1 MFKKF
6 KEMFKDKRGDMDML
20 GNIAIGLL
28 GLVII
33 FSLVM
38 TIGPKID
45 ETRPDDLAADS
56 DWNHTY
62 NTDLIEPATLWSDNA
77 TFLSLSAM
85 VIIISV
91 LMFYVFRM
99 RGGGAGGAGG
109 V

>member
-1 MFKKF
+1 MFTKAIQ
-6 KEMFKDKRGDMDML
+6 MLKDKRANMDML
-20 GNIAIGLL
+20 GSIAIGLL

-45 ETRPDDLAADS
+45 ETRPSDLAADS
-56 DWNHTY
+56 DWNATY
-62 NTDLIEPATLWSDNA
+62 NTDLVEPATLWSDNA
-77 TFLSLSAM
+77 TF
-85 VIIISV
+85 I

-99 RGGGAGGAGG
+99 RSGGMGGAGG

>member
-1 MFKKF
+1 MFKNTLKLL
-6 KEMFKDKRGDMDML
+6 KDKSANMDML
-20 GNIAIGLL
+20 ASVAIGLL

-45 ETRPDDLAADS
+45 ATRPTDLANDS
-56 DWNHTY
+56 DWNSTY
-62 NTDLIEPATLWSDNA
+62 NTDLVEPATLWSDNA
-77 TFLSLSAM
+77 TFISLSAM
-85 VIIISV
+85 VIIISI

-99 RGGGAGGAGG
+99 RSGGMGGAGG

>member
-1 MFKKF
+1 MLKIAKF
-6 KEMFKDKRGDMDML
+6 MKNEKADMDML
-20 GNIAIGLL
+20 GSIAIGLL

-45 ETRPDDLAADS
+45 ETRPTDLAADS
-56 DWNHTY
+56 DWNATY
-62 NTDLIEPATLWSDNA
+62 NTDLVEPATLWSDNA
-77 TFLSLSAM
+77 TFISLSAM

-99 RGGGAGGAGG
+99 RGQGGAGGM
-109 V
+109 

>member
-1 MFKKF
+1 MFTKA
-6 KEMFKDKRGDMDML
+6 KEFFANKRGDMDML
-20 GNIAIGLL
+20 GSIAIGLL

-45 ETRPDDLAADS
+45 ETRPTDLDADS
-56 DWNHTY
+56 DWNSTY
-62 NTDLIEPATLWSDNA
+62 NTDLVEPATLWSDNA
-77 TFLSLSAM
+77 TFISLSAM

-99 RGGGAGGAGG
+99 RSGGMGGAGG

>member
-1 MFKKF
+1 MTKLTKF
-6 KEMFKDKRGDMDML
+6 LKSEHASMDML
-20 GNIAIGLL
+20 GSIAIGLL

-45 ETRPDDLAADS
+45 ETRPTDLAVDS
-56 DWNHTY
+56 DWNATY
-62 NTDLIEPATLWSDNA
+62 NTDLVEPATLWSDNA
-77 TFLSLSAM
+77 TFISLSAM

-99 RGGGAGGAGG
+99 RSGGMGGAGG

>member
-1 MFKKF
+1 MFTKAMKF
-6 KEMFKDKRGDMDML
+6 LKDPSGNMDML
-20 GNIAIGLL
+20 GSIAIGLL

-45 ETRPDDLAADS
+45 ETRPTDLAGDS
-56 DWNHTY
+56 DWNATY
-62 NTDLIEPATLWSDNA
+62 NTDLVEPATLWSDNA
-77 TFLSLSAM
+77 TFISLSAM

-99 RGGGAGGAGG
+99 RSGGMGGAGG